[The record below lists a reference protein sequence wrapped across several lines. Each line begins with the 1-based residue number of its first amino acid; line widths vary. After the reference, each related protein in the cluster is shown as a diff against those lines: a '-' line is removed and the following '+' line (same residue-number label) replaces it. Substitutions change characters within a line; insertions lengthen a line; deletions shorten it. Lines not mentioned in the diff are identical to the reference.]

1 MGASGIIGSLVDQ
14 TSKPLMG
21 ENILFIIGVIGAPL
35 FVIGQPGL
43 GATNITG
50 NWLVTIA
57 GALLV
62 GVGTRLANG
71 CTSGHARWN
80 VVQSKAKVATS
91 TLGPQGRV
99 KSSYMTSWCLGKY
112 QGLSCYLGWAGIN
125 QPLFITLWDK
135 KCALTYNIPS
145 LRLKSL

>member
-14 TSKPLMG
+14 TSKSLIG

-50 NWLVTIA
+50 NWLLIIA
-57 GALLV
+57 GGLLV

-71 CTSGHARWN
+71 CTSGHGVCGISRL
-80 VVQSKAKVATS
+80 SMRGITATIIYI
-91 TLGPQGRV
+91 L
-99 KSSYMTSWCLGKY
+99 
-112 QGLSCYLGWAGIN
+112 AGIV
-125 QPLFITLWDK
+125 TV
-135 KCALTYNIPS
+135 AL
-145 LRLKSL
+145 LRHVLGAV

>member
-1 MGASGIIGSLVDQ
+1 MQIDWLYGLVGGLLIGCAGAGFLLINGRIMGASGIIGSLVDQ

-50 NWLVTIA
+50 NWLLIIA
-57 GALLV
+57 GGLLV

-71 CTSGHARWN
+71 CTSGHGVCGMSRL
-80 VVQSKAKVATS
+80 SMRGIMATIIYI
-91 TLGPQGRV
+91 L
-99 KSSYMTSWCLGKY
+99 
-112 QGLSCYLGWAGIN
+112 AGIV
-125 QPLFITLWDK
+125 TV
-135 KCALTYNIPS
+135 AL
-145 LRLKSL
+145 LRHVLGAV